1 MKSPTTRQPKTSRPW
16 SALRGR
22 AERNGRDASG
32 TRPKSRRPLAEV
44 NRTRFAST
52 SRPPDADSN
61 AQPPGVAFF
70 TGSWTQRGASRW
82 ASEGSAVAL
91 IARARRAHRRVPGS
105 QLRGL
110 CRRARTGELP
120 AQPGVARP
128 RNLRC
133 LYAQRRRPV
142 RVERSEPRS
151 GALDGPTSGATRVPV
166 PAHALRAARQPESPA
181 TAGIRRALE
190 RSPHPRKQHKRPKWA
205 NSLSTGRSRRP
216 HDCGVTYLRESGP
229 RSESRVRV
237 NGSGR
242 RSGRVAQIV
251 TSPVRSAR
259 SERQTRSG
267 SARSRTARHS
277 SRRGYIARTVSG
289 RSRASLVR

>member
-22 AERNGRDASG
+22 AKRNGRDASG

-70 TGSWTQRGASRW
+70 TASWTQRGASRW

-142 RVERSEPRS
+142 RVGQS
-151 GALDGPTSGATRVPV
+151 GSSAAS
-166 PAHALRAARQPESPA
+166 RAAAPL
-181 TAGIRRALE
+181 TARRAELHASRFPRTPCE
-190 RSPHPRKQHKRPKWA
+190 RPDSPNRQQRRASVARSSAHLTHG
-205 NSLSTGRSRRP
+205 NST
-216 HDCGVTYLRESGP
+216 
-229 RSESRVRV
+229 
-237 NGSGR
+237 
-242 RSGRVAQIV
+242 
-251 TSPVRSAR
+251 SAR
-259 SERQTRSG
+259 N
-267 SARSRTARHS
+267 
-277 SRRGYIARTVSG
+277 G
-289 RSRASLVR
+289 RIC

>member
-1 MKSPTTRQPKTSRPW
+1 MGFGGERCGADRASEAGASSCSREPAPRPVSQGADGRTPC
-16 SALRGR
+16 SAWGC
-22 AERNGRDASG
+22 A
-32 TRPKSRRPLAEV
+32 T
-44 NRTRFAST
+44 
-52 SRPPDADSN
+52 
-61 AQPPGVAFF
+61 AQPSLPVCAA
-70 TGSWTQRGASRW
+70 QAASQ
-82 ASEGSAVAL
+82 G
-91 IARARRAHRRVPGS
+91 
-105 QLRGL
+105 
-110 CRRARTGELP
+110 
-120 AQPGVARP
+120 
-128 RNLRC
+128 
-133 LYAQRRRPV
+133 RPV

-166 PAHALRAARQPESPA
+166 PAHALRATRQPESPA

-205 NSLSTGRSRRP
+205 NLLSTGRSRRP

-242 RSGRVAQIV
+242 RSGRVAQMV

-289 RSRASLVR
+289 RRRASLVR